1 MPDPTLC
8 LMFQGGGG
16 LSVLLV
22 STAAGAADVI
32 SIIIVIVRHCCG
44 QWQLQLAVIVLLL
57 RVGSCSTHTHKCRY
71 GYHAG
76 MGTDGPEI
84 THGLPVT
91 NTIDWLSP
99 SPSFFMVI
107 LIIWYSVFILLILI
121 SPSTRPELSIQPS
134 LLAIQ
139 FSRRSFE
146 QSG

>member
-8 LMFQGGGG
+8 LMFRGGGG

-22 STAAGAADVI
+22 SAAAGAADVI
-32 SIIIVIVRHCCG
+32 SVIIVIVRHCCG

-57 RVGSCSTHTHKCRY
+57 CVGSCSTHTHKCRY
-71 GYHAG
+71 GYYAG

-99 SPSFFMVI
+99 SPSFFKIGRAHV
-107 LIIWYSVFILLILI
+107 
-121 SPSTRPELSIQPS
+121 
-134 LLAIQ
+134 
-139 FSRRSFE
+139 
-146 QSG
+146 